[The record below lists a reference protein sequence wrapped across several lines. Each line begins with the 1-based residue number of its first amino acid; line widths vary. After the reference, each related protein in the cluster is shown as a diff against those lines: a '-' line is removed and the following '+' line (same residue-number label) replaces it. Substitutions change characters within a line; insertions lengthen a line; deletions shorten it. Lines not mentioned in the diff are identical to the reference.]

1 MSPAGSTQPQT
12 ALCISHVPSPQSQ
25 DPGKIS
31 PFARGRAA
39 HRPLRQCPPA
49 LRGSCPRTS
58 PHCRGQRAASGCP
71 SRRGSAPCCLG
82 PCMVSRVEHSLA
94 LLSTQTGNKGGVCS
108 SCPLAQPLH
117 HSHGNLP
124 LLGKR
129 KHGKPGT
136 HEPTAQ
142 LETPEVPWRGSPV
155 LSLHTRVP
163 WRASCCLRLTKTLQ
177 GPPRLRVQGVEG
189 LRPGPGTTCWGAGL
203 LL

>member
-1 MSPAGSTQPQT
+1 MSISGQGASLRVSPPEPRSPSAPETVPTRPPRLLPAHVPPLQRPAGGFRAPLP
-12 ALCISHVPSPQSQ
+12 ARLGPLL
-25 DPGKIS
+25 PGS
-31 PFARGRAA
+31 LHGQQGRALPG
-39 HRPLRQCPPA
+39 PLQHP
-49 LRGSCPRTS
+49 
-58 PHCRGQRAASGCP
+58 
-71 SRRGSAPCCLG
+71 
-82 PCMVSRVEHSLA
+82 E
-94 LLSTQTGNKGGVCS
+94 GNKGGVCS

-136 HEPTAQ
+136 HKPTAQ

-163 WRASCCLRLTKTLQ
+163 WRASCCLRLEKMLQ

-189 LRPGPGTTCWGAGL
+189 LHPGLGITCWGAGL